1 MPRVSVARAAGFC
14 ALWVALTLVA
24 APTRAQAALTAGDV
38 TLADAVLNQFN
49 AVAFGSY
56 AANNET
62 EGRIAVGGG
71 FTGGGHNVCFNGCAG
86 DTTAAA
92 LGATYGSLTVWG
104 SVTGGGAVSGGGDF
118 FVQGG
123 NAAGST
129 LNMNNHGGVA
139 IVGANAGTIQTASFV
154 RTSQASAGTTQNLI
168 VGTPVST
175 GLPAA
180 TVFPFAPAL
189 PFQTALSDLAAA
201 LPGIAATTTAQTL
214 GPYVQN
220 GPTGITAVAAPGN
233 FGGKRYGFVTTTMAD
248 LAGYQNFSGINTNG
262 LDAVYVIVRG
272 QATQVLPGLNANYN
286 ETSVIWDFVD
296 AASVSFAGSW
306 YGQILAPNA
315 TVSNPAGNLT
325 GAVIAQAIV
334 QSNEFHQLS
343 GNYFLPPGTLSGLP
357 VTPAPG
363 TPVDEPPAGAVLA
376 VGLLGL
382 LASRRRLPAASISQR
397 ANAG

>member
-1 MPRVSVARAAGFC
+1 MPRVSFARAAGSC
-14 ALWVALTLVA
+14 ALWVALALVA
-24 APTRAQAALTAGDV
+24 APTWARAALTASDV
-38 TLADAVLNQFN
+38 ALADAVLNQFN

-62 EGRIAVGGG
+62 EGRIAVGDG
-71 FTGGGHNVCFNGCAG
+71 FAGAGHNVCFNGCAG
-86 DTTAAA
+86 DTTSAA

-104 SVTGGGAVSGGGDF
+104 SVTGSGAVSGGGDF

-139 IVGANAGTIQTASFV
+139 VVGANAGTIQSASFV
-154 RTSQASAGTTQNLI
+154 RTSQASAGTLQNLNA
-168 VGTPVST
+168 GTPVST
-175 GLPAA
+175 GLPGA

-189 PFQTALSDLAAA
+189 PFQAALSDLAAA
-201 LPGIAATTTAQTL
+201 LPGIAATTVAQTL

-220 GPTGITAVAAPGN
+220 GATGITAVAAPGS
-233 FGGKRYGFVTTTMAD
+233 FGGKHYGFVTTSMAD
-248 LAGYQNFSGINTNG
+248 LAGYQNFTGVNTNG
-262 LDAVYVIVRG
+262 LDAVFVIVSGQSG
-272 QATQVLPGLNANYN
+272 QALPGLNANNN
-286 ETSVIWDFVD
+286 ETNVIWDFVD

-357 VTPAPG
+357 TTPAPG
-363 TPVDEPPAGAVLA
+363 TPVDEPPAGAVLG

-382 LASRRRLPAASISQR
+382 WAPRRRSAR
-397 ANAG
+397 A